1 MEAFQD
7 AKHET
12 EYSQLLN
19 QSMTIDPILDFLDK
33 HMAQASDSVKDTL
46 LRGLTGFIRDD
57 ASKYDLDALNRY
69 YQMAGQD
76 IHQALASCSSFYPF
90 SFPLFTS
97 FYRPCPAYPPKRCPP
112 AGGIFFC
119 IRGNDLPCSSVL

>member
-7 AKHET
+7 AKLET

-33 HMAQASDSVKDTL
+33 HMAQASDSVKDML

-76 IHQALASCSSFYPF
+76 IHQALAS
-90 SFPLFTS
+90 
-97 FYRPCPAYPPKRCPP
+97 
-112 AGGIFFC
+112 
-119 IRGNDLPCSSVL
+119 

>member
-7 AKHET
+7 AKLET

-19 QSMTIDPILDFLDK
+19 QSMTIDPILNFLDK
-33 HMAQASDSVKDTL
+33 HMAQALNSVKDTL

-76 IHQALASCSSFYPF
+76 IHQALAS
-90 SFPLFTS
+90 
-97 FYRPCPAYPPKRCPP
+97 
-112 AGGIFFC
+112 
-119 IRGNDLPCSSVL
+119 

>member
-7 AKHET
+7 AKLET

-90 SFPLFTS
+90 SFPFFTS

>member
-7 AKHET
+7 AKLET

-57 ASKYDLDALNRY
+57 ASNTIW
-69 YQMAGQD
+69 M
-76 IHQALASCSSFYPF
+76 H
-90 SFPLFTS
+90 
-97 FYRPCPAYPPKRCPP
+97 
-112 AGGIFFC
+112 
-119 IRGNDLPCSSVL
+119 